1 VSDPQDLK
9 LVLSEVRR
17 LVVPA
22 EAATTATITSKAT
35 TLVSRR
41 VQPQKGPSSP
51 SKSVTAIAA
60 TKFIKIGMQCVERNS
75 NPDLLREVLLT
86 LAQWRYGDD
95 SCLPLLVKALESE
108 HEAVRR
114 AAVAVAQNVDLLGP
128 NVYYNEKVIRLL
140 ESIGRKEKGLRG
152 DVVTCFVALG
162 MDNDFVRTLLT
173 SCVLQTEDA
182 ALQAR
187 IMLLCAQYSLR
198 HSVVLESLSRVA
210 KESTD
215 QQSRRVAIDCLAFV
229 FLGRGSEQAEVNAC
243 VDTLYGLGISSMF
256 ATHRITRMAEK
267 KGKAQFLTF
276 AEFASKYIV

>member
-1 VSDPQDLK
+1 M
-9 LVLSEVRR
+9 
-17 LVVPA
+17 VPA
-22 EAATTATITSKAT
+22 EAAVTATITSKAT
-35 TLVSRR
+35 TLVARKQQQQ
-41 VQPQKGPSSP
+41 QPPLRGGPGSP
-51 SKSVTAIAA
+51 APGKSVTAVAA
-60 TKFIKIGMQCVERNS
+60 TKLIKIGMQCVERGGNA
-75 NPDLLREVLLT
+75 DLLREVLRT

-114 AAVAVAQNVDLLGP
+114 AAVAVAQHVDLLGP

-198 HSVVLESLSRVA
+198 HTAVLETLSKIA

-215 QQSRRVAIDCLAFV
+215 QQSRRVAIDCLSFV
-229 FLGRGSEQAEVNAC
+229 FLGSGSAQADVNAC

-267 KGKAQFLTF
+267 KSKAQFLTF
-276 AEFASKYIV
+276 AEFAAKYIL